1 MALTRLGGANAI
13 SGTIPVANGG
23 TGLASGTTDQFL
35 KFTGTTTLASSA
47 DNAGLN
53 FISNTA
59 LSSAG
64 SLDITGVF
72 SSTYANYRI
81 IGSGLNMASDNT
93 EWNVQLRTDSAV
105 TSSAYY
111 WVGVGQ
117 KDNGSTVDEGAQD
130 DGDWKIIK
138 NCANTGQALNFDM
151 IVYRPNLG
159 LYTSYTCMAGG
170 RRSGGGGQN
179 LFTGGYQ
186 NTTTQFTGFRILV
199 DSGNISAGNITVFG
213 ISDS

>member
-105 TSSAYY
+105 TSSA
-111 WVGVGQ
+111 
-117 KDNGSTVDEGAQD
+117 
-130 DGDWKIIK
+130 
-138 NCANTGQALNFDM
+138 
-151 IVYRPNLG
+151 
-159 LYTSYTCMAGG
+159 
-170 RRSGGGGQN
+170 
-179 LFTGGYQ
+179 
-186 NTTTQFTGFRILV
+186 
-199 DSGNISAGNITVFG
+199 
-213 ISDS
+213 

>member
-13 SGTIPVANGG
+13 TGVIPVANGG
-23 TGLASGTTDQFL
+23 IGIASGTTDQFL

-64 SLDITGVF
+64 SLDISSVF

-81 IGSGLNMASDNT
+81 IGSGLNMANDNNA
-93 EWNVQLRTDSAV
+93 WVFQLRTDSAV
-105 TSSAYY
+105 TNTSY
-111 WVGVGQ
+111 WWAGVGQ
-117 KDNGSTVDEGAQD
+117 RDTGSAVD
-130 DGDWKIIK
+130 DGETDTTDWRIIG

-151 IVYRPNLG
+151 TVYRPNLG
-159 LYTSYTCMAGG
+159 LYTSYTCIAGG
-170 RRSGGGGQN
+170 RRSGGGGQVLN
-179 LFTGGYQ
+179 CGGYQ

>member
-13 SGTIPVANGG
+13 TGVIPVANGG
-23 TGLASGTTDQFL
+23 IGIASGTTDQFL

-81 IGSGLNMASDNT
+81 IGSGLNMATDNT
-93 EWNVQLRTDSAV
+93 YWMFKLKN
-105 TSSAYY
+105 SSGVEGSSY
-111 WVGVGQ
+111 WWAGVGQ
-117 KDNGSTVDEGAQD
+117 RDSGSAVD
-130 DGDWKIIK
+130 DGDTDTGHWRIIT
-138 NCANTGQALNFDM
+138 NAASTGQATNFDM
-151 IVYRPNLG
+151 TVYRPQAG
-159 LYTSYTCMAGG
+159 LYTSYTCVAGG
-170 RRSGGGGQN
+170 RRSGGGAQN
-179 LFTGGYQ
+179 LVTGGYQ
-186 NTTTQFTGFRILV
+186 NTTTSYTGFRILLGA
-199 DSGNISAGNITVFG
+199 GNISAGNISVYG
-213 ISDS
+213 IKDS

>member
-1 MALTRLGGANAI
+1 MAITRLGGANAI

-64 SLDITGVF
+64 SLDISSVF

-81 IGSGLNMASDNT
+81 IGSGLNMATDNT
-93 EWNVQLRTDSAV
+93 YWMFQLRTDSAV
-105 TSSAYY
+105 EGSSY
-111 WVGVGQ
+111 WWAGVGQ
-117 KDNGSTVDEGAQD
+117 RDSGSAVD
-130 DGDWKIIK
+130 DGDTNAGHWRIIT
-138 NCANTGQALNFDM
+138 NCANTGQSLNFDM
-151 IVYRPNLG
+151 TVYRPNLG
-159 LYTSYTCMAGG
+159 LYTSYTCVAGG

-179 LFTGGYQ
+179 LVTGGYQ

-199 DSGNISAGNITVFG
+199 GSGNISAGNITVFG
-213 ISDS
+213 LSDS